1 MSAPSEDGGPERRPL
16 LAAVTTGGER
26 EWEGRASG
34 DGVGDADTEERAVGG
49 GVGTFTRNLGAVEAF
64 AIVIS
69 IVIGSGVFTSPG
81 SIDTNVPSPGAAL
94 LVWLVG
100 GVLAWTG
107 ASTMA
112 ELGTAIPGE
121 GGVQP
126 YLKYIFGDVFGFLA
140 AWTWVVAVMPATLA
154 ILSIVFIESIYSAA
168 GVTGE
173 GDRIVHKLLSIAVL
187 ACIGVANSISTKAST
202 RLNNFFVATKFITIA
217 AIVLAGVVVVVL
229 QLVDPNRQVGGGDW
243 REKPWFGYRD
253 SVNPDGSVTH
263 WDGLGQ
269 WDMFGHLSAA
279 LYAALWAYSGW
290 DKAIYIS
297 AELSAPARQLP
308 LAINTSLPSI
318 ILCFLAANAV
328 YYILLPWNVVATT
341 DSVAVTAITRLLGP
355 GFGIVAAVFI
365 CLVVAGSLLGNS
377 FVAGRMAVAAA
388 NQNWLPRPL
397 AVVGRVGPDRE
408 HAQSDPDKE
417 SEPDAPI
424 NAIILSTALAAIYI
438 LLGNFRALLTFNGL
452 GEYTFF
458 FLTVLGA
465 IILRYRQPELAR
477 PYKPFVLIP
486 IIFALV
492 SGFVVVRGAAFAPT
506 QALILVGL
514 WALGLV
520 FYFVRRR
527 GEYNGGLIR
536 VEDVSNKVLLD
547 AFSCGCSSHPKQARQ
562 YHPMSLPALPRRAAY
577 ITLNTPQRR
586 NALSLTELRSL
597 RDQLLKAN
605 TSPTTGRTLLL
616 PPFKP
621 SLLSKLERSH
631 ATLTN
636 PPTTPLSTEEDDSDY
651 TWLTSSRTFAT
662 ARHNLPSVLVLASH
676 GPVFSS
682 GHDLRELRTPPT
694 PQAVSETFR
703 LCAEVMSLIRR
714 SPALVVGRIQGAAVA
729 AGCQLALTADLPVAH
744 AGVRLRLPGAGLGL
758 PCSSPVA
765 AVGRRVGNG
774 RAFWMLAMAE
784 EVGVREVGDVVRVVE
799 GRVGVLDREVLRTV
813 ERLVGMSPQQSAMG
827 KWAFWTQAGL
837 TGRDFVGPDGEEVEG
852 SGGDGYMDAVE
863 WTGRVMA
870 LHAKSEDAKEGMD
883 AFLEKRKAA
892 WCGFEKQ

>member
-1 MSAPSEDGGPERRPL
+1 MSAPIDEGGAASPERRPL
-16 LAAVTTGGER
+16 LAAGPANGER
-26 EWEGRASG
+26 
-34 DGVGDADTEERAVGG
+34 DGDADVEERAVGG
-49 GVGTFTRNLGAVEAF
+49 GAGTFTRNLGAVEAF

-81 SIDTNVPSPGAAL
+81 SIDTNVPSPGVAL
-94 LVWLVG
+94 VIWLVG

-173 GDRIVHKLLSIAVL
+173 GDRIVHKLLSISVL

-202 RLNNFFVATKFITIA
+202 RLNNFFVATKFVTIA
-217 AIVLAGVVVVVL
+217 AIVLAGIVVVVL

-269 WDMFGHLSAA
+269 WDVFGHLSAA

-318 ILCFLAANAV
+318 ILCFLTANAA
-328 YYILLPWNVVATT
+328 YYILLPWDVVATT

-388 NQNWLPRPL
+388 NQNWLPRLL
-397 AVVGRVGPDRE
+397 AVVGRVGTDRE
-408 HAQSDPDKE
+408 NAQGDSGKE
-417 SEPDAPI
+417 SEAGAPI
-424 NAIILSTALAAIYI
+424 NAIILSTALGAIYI

-465 IILRYRQPELAR
+465 IILRYRQPQLAR

-486 IIFALV
+486 VVFALV

-520 FYFVRRR
+520 FYWARRR
-527 GEYNGGLIR
+527 VYGTR
-536 VEDVSNKVLLD
+536 LD
-547 AFSCGCSSHPKQARQ
+547 
-562 YHPMSLPALPRRAAY
+562 
-577 ITLNTPQRR
+577 
-586 NALSLTELRSL
+586 
-597 RDQLLKAN
+597 
-605 TSPTTGRTLLL
+605 
-616 PPFKP
+616 
-621 SLLSKLERSH
+621 
-631 ATLTN
+631 
-636 PPTTPLSTEEDDSDY
+636 
-651 TWLTSSRTFAT
+651 
-662 ARHNLPSVLVLASH
+662 
-676 GPVFSS
+676 
-682 GHDLRELRTPPT
+682 
-694 PQAVSETFR
+694 
-703 LCAEVMSLIRR
+703 
-714 SPALVVGRIQGAAVA
+714 
-729 AGCQLALTADLPVAH
+729 
-744 AGVRLRLPGAGLGL
+744 
-758 PCSSPVA
+758 
-765 AVGRRVGNG
+765 
-774 RAFWMLAMAE
+774 
-784 EVGVREVGDVVRVVE
+784 
-799 GRVGVLDREVLRTV
+799 
-813 ERLVGMSPQQSAMG
+813 
-827 KWAFWTQAGL
+827 
-837 TGRDFVGPDGEEVEG
+837 
-852 SGGDGYMDAVE
+852 
-863 WTGRVMA
+863 
-870 LHAKSEDAKEGMD
+870 
-883 AFLEKRKAA
+883 
-892 WCGFEKQ
+892 